1 VKDRIEQLGDPEKLV
16 GESAAVPVLS
26 PNLGTPQNVLA
37 LQRTAGNSAVGAMLE
52 QDAAGQRP
60 QAVSPRSP
68 ALLLRSQLRTPH
80 LQRAVTTAGG
90 DWDTDYYNTAKDN
103 DGQGNAY
110 PAAANV
116 RGADIKLKFKP
127 NATVDAE
134 EIGLVQSVQSYVAG
148 APNLTV
154 GAQARN
160 IKSADAKPINTGAG
174 ETDEGTAIDQSATSN
189 NPVYAVESDKSTK
202 LTDPVD
208 NYFGEN
214 GWRYTDKSGVK
225 EKTAWMFDKPRR
237 GGANKD
243 SRQIFE
249 VTALAIK
256 GAQVG
261 TYYGSVRWGWRTD
274 AAGAHTKI
282 DLAKVAE
289 GIPSSTFLKA
299 GEIWNASKT
308 PGGKDTVDLPMP
320 DKVKKTTGPVTLK
333 PPIPMADIALPVGTR
348 VQIVS
353 AVVGPLAGGTI
364 KVVDGPHNG
373 ITGEVA
379 AGPEWGN
386 IADER

>member
-1 VKDRIEQLGDPEKLV
+1 MKDRIERAEEPEALV
-16 GESAAVPVLS
+16 REPAAVPAPS
-26 PNLGTPQNVLA
+26 AAHNVLA
-37 LQRTAGNSAVGAMLE
+37 LQRSAGNTAVGAMLQ
-52 QDAAGQRP
+52 QDAQRTAP
-60 QAVSPRSP
+60 GVPAYRSP
-68 ALLLRSQLRTPH
+68 ALLLRSQLRTPR
-80 LQRAVTTAGG
+80 LQRAVTTSGG

-103 DGQGNAY
+103 DGQNPVP
-110 PAAANV
+110 PAANA

-127 NATVDAE
+127 NATVNAE
-134 EIGLVQSVQSYVAG
+134 EIGLVQSVQSYVANT
-148 APNLTV
+148 PNLTP
-154 GAQARN
+154 GAKTRD
-160 IKSADAKPINTGAG
+160 IKSADAKPLNTGPG

-189 NPVYAVESDKSTK
+189 NPVYAVENDKSTK
-202 LTDPVD
+202 LTDAVD

-256 GAQVG
+256 GAQAG

-282 DLAKVAE
+282 DLAKVTE

-308 PGGKDTVDLPMP
+308 PGGKDTVDLPLP
-320 DKVKKTTGPVTLK
+320 GKVKKTTGPVTLR
-333 PPIPMADIALPVGTR
+333 PPVPMTDIALPPGTR
-348 VQIVS
+348 VQIVTEIM
-353 AVVGPLAGGTI
+353 GPMAGGTI

-373 ITGEVA
+373 ITGEVEA
-379 AGPEWGN
+379 AEWGN
-386 IADER
+386 LADER